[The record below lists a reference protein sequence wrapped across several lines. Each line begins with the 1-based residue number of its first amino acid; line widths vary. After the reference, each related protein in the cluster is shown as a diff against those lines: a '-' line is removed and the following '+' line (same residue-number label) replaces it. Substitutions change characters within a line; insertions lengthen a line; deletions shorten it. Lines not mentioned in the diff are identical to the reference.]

1 MKARVFI
8 LGGAS
13 AVALVVALAQ
23 TELIPTASPAPAR
36 AATRES
42 RATSVTTPTSDAEI
56 NAAGQP
62 LTPMRPEPDTGTMRE
77 PDMQAAEQEALGPEE
92 AVATAVDEMGRKR
105 WRIIPLFSAGV
116 AYDDNIFLSNSD
128 RVADVIWTAS
138 AGLIFELGDFRDHKE
153 NYLSVQ
159 WIGQPVIYTEN
170 SEQNGFNQYASL
182 GFQYRFNK
190 LVMKLDSSYSIVK
203 GSNRDVNTITTT
215 QTLWNSLAFGYD
227 YSDKTDLNLAFTQYA
242 YLTENFQNT
251 IQYQVST
258 GMNYQIFPKTRVG
271 FQGVAGVI
279 VSTDT
284 PLQYLQQA
292 LVQGSYSATGKL
304 SFLFSGGVQFLE
316 FEGSDII
323 KIDPVF
329 SFGVYYQ
336 PFYAT
341 SLSLVGFRKTVGS
354 SSLAGEDYF
363 ATGIELKAQ
372 QQFFQRVVAA
382 VSLGYENDSYFG
394 TTPDTP
400 TNRVDDYVFAR
411 SRLTYA
417 FVDWFSASV
426 FYEYRQT
433 ASTQESSSFYNNRV
447 GMEIQTKF

>member
-1 MKARVFI
+1 MKARIFI
-8 LGGAS
+8 LGAAS

-23 TELIPTASPAPAR
+23 TEVIPTASPAPTA

-42 RATSVTTPTSDAEI
+42 RTTSVTTPTSDAEI

-62 LTPMRPEPDTGTMRE
+62 LTPMRPEPDTGTMME
-77 PDMQAAEQEALGPEE
+77 PEVQAAEQEALGPEE
-92 AVATAVDEMGRKR
+92 AVATTVDEMGRKR

-116 AYDDNIFLSNSD
+116 AYDDNIFYSNSD
-128 RVADVIWTAS
+128 RVADVIWTVS

-153 NYLSVQ
+153 NYFSVQ

-170 SEQNGFNQYASL
+170 SEQNGFNQFAAL

-190 LVMKLDSSYSIVK
+190 LVMKLDSSYSTVK
-203 GSNRDVNTITTT
+203 GPNRDVNTITTT
-215 QTLWNSLAFGYD
+215 QTLLNSLAFGYN
-227 YSDKTDLNLAFTQYA
+227 YSDKTDFNLAFTQYA
-242 YLTENFQNT
+242 YFTENFQNT
-251 IQYQVST
+251 SQYKVST
-258 GMNYQIFPKTRVG
+258 GLNYQIFPKTRVG

-279 VSTDT
+279 VSTNT

-292 LVQGSYSATGKL
+292 LMQVSYSATEKL
-304 SFLFSGGVQFLE
+304 SFMLSGGVQFLE

-329 SFGVYYQ
+329 SLGVYYQ
-336 PFYAT
+336 PFHAT
-341 SLSLVGFRKTVGS
+341 SLSLVGFRNVVGS
-354 SSLAGEDYF
+354 SSLAEQDYF
-363 ATGIELKAQ
+363 ATGIELRAQ
-372 QQFFQRVVAA
+372 QQFFQKFVAA

-400 TNRVDDYVFAR
+400 SNRVDDYVFAR

-447 GMEIQTKF
+447 GMEIQTRF

>member
-1 MKARVFI
+1 MI
-8 LGGAS
+8 
-13 AVALVVALAQ
+13 
-23 TELIPTASPAPAR
+23 
-36 AATRES
+36 
-42 RATSVTTPTSDAEI
+42 TSS
-56 NAAGQP
+56 
-62 LTPMRPEPDTGTMRE
+62 LT
-77 PDMQAAEQEALGPEE
+77 
-92 AVATAVDEMGRKR
+92 
-105 WRIIPLFSAGV
+105 
-116 AYDDNIFLSNSD
+116 NSD

-138 AGLIFELGDFRDHKE
+138 AGLIFELGDFRDQNE
-153 NYLSVQ
+153 NYFSAQ

-170 SEQNGFNQYASL
+170 SEQNGFNQFAAL

-203 GSNRDVNTITTT
+203 GSNREVNTITTT
-215 QTLWNSLAFGYD
+215 QTFWNSLAFGYD
-227 YSDKTDLNLAFTQYA
+227 YSDKTNFNLAFTQNA
-242 YLTENFQNT
+242 SLTEDFQNT
-251 IQYQVST
+251 SQYQVRS

-292 LVQGSYSATGKL
+292 LMQVSYSATGKL
-304 SFLFSGGVQFLE
+304 SFMLSGGVQFLE

-329 SFGVYYQ
+329 SLGVYYQ

-341 SLSLVGFRKTVGS
+341 SLSLVGFRNVVGS
-354 SSLAGEDYF
+354 SSLAGQDYF
-363 ATGIELKAQ
+363 ATGIELSAQ
-372 QQFFQRVVAA
+372 QQFFQKVVAA

-394 TTPDTP
+394 TTPETLDTP
-400 TNRVDDYVFAR
+400 SNRVDDYVFAR

-426 FYEYRQT
+426 FYEYRQQ
-433 ASTQESSSFYNNRV
+433 ASTQENSSFYNNRV